1 MYKGTYTLLAR
12 LVEIKYEPVKKNPI
26 GKKVRGR
33 TIQFKDRWELIWDPI
48 KKVLYGI
55 KKSNLDKYKSLLKGG
70 LINHPSYKMVKVFK
84 DQDVSG
90 AFEVELEKNAD
101 YEKLGKAVH
110 VVYNSDKWNKGTHY
124 DYIHEFGEDG
134 YVVNKNHGVNLYYDP
149 MNKVYKMSGGKLN
162 VDERGIIF

>member
-12 LVEIKYEPVKKNPI
+12 LVEIKYEPKQKRNPI

-48 KKVLYGI
+48 KKVLYGVQ
-55 KKSNLDKYKSLLKGG
+55 KSNMKKGTLNKG
-70 LINHPSYKMVKVFK
+70 LSNHPSFKMVKVFK
-84 DQDVSG
+84 DQDARE
-90 AFEVELEKNAD
+90 AFEVNLGKTAQFED
-101 YEKLGKAVH
+101 LGKAVH
-110 VVYNSDKWNKGTHY
+110 VVYRSDKWNKGTHY

-134 YVVNKNHGVNLYYDP
+134 YVVNKNHGVTLQYDP
-149 MNKVYKMSGGKLN
+149 INRVYKMAGGKLN